1 MNYPDKEVLL
11 GKRAAE
17 DDNNDD
23 QLDSDGE

>member
-11 GKRAAE
+11 VKRAAE